1 MAGPTSSRTRTDDP
15 AARWAASGAAAL
27 SGPPPGGRLGPP
39 SRLVAQ
45 LLSIGERLVSTAT
58 GWGHPLDVD
67 WLALLGE
74 RAALDGL
81 VARGRSSCGGA
92 ARLMRCADGWVA
104 ISLARPSDTELL
116 PAWLALAGDPD
127 PWRAPRP
134 PTMAPPADRW
144 LAPEATWGALATHVR
159 GRSGAALSSAAGVV
173 GLPAGVLGERGAA
186 PDGGVEL
193 HVVEPARPDIS
204 PPRRVL
210 DLSTLWAGP
219 LCASLLAACGAEVV
233 KVSSRHRPDGAA
245 AGNPTWY
252 RLLNDDKHHVELAL
266 DTTTGREE
274 LARLV
279 ATADVVV
286 ESARPRGLEQMGI
299 IATEVMASHDGPRAW
314 VSITGHGR
322 ASSRVAFGDDAAV
335 AGGLVVHD
343 GEGPWFCADAVAD
356 PLSGITA
363 ADAAMQCLATGRRAL
378 VEVSMSGVAAAH
390 AGPTLPASGT
400 VRPPRARLGTTAAAG
415 DRP

>member
-1 MAGPTSSRTRTDDP
+1 MVGPRSDATRTDDP
-15 AARWAASGAAAL
+15 AVMWAASGAAAI

-39 SRLVAQ
+39 DRLVAQ
-45 LLSIGERLVSTAT
+45 LLSCGERIESTAAR
-58 GWGHPLDVD
+58 WGHTLDVD

-74 RAALDGL
+74 RAAFDAL
-81 VARGRSSCGGA
+81 VARGRTSCGGA
-92 ARLMRCADGWVA
+92 TRLVQCADGWVA

-134 PTMAPPADRW
+134 PAMELPDAGWR
-144 LAPEATWGALATHVR
+144 APEATWESLATHVR

-173 GLPAGVLGERGAA
+173 GLPVGVLGERSAG

-193 HVVEPARPDIS
+193 HVVEPTRPDNS
-204 PPRRVL
+204 PPGRVV

-219 LCASLLAACGAEVV
+219 LCSSLFAACGAEVV
-233 KVSSRHRPDGAA
+233 KVSSRHRPDGAS

-252 RLLNDDKHHVELAL
+252 RLLNGDKQHVELAL
-266 DTTTGREE
+266 DTLTGRAE
-274 LARLV
+274 LAHLV

-286 ESARPRGLEQMGI
+286 ESARARGLEQMGI
-299 IATEVMASHDGPRAW
+299 VAAEVMAAGDGPRAW

-335 AGGLVVHD
+335 AGGLAVHD
-343 GEGPWFCADAVAD
+343 AEGPWFCADAVAD
-356 PLSGITA
+356 PLSGLTA
-363 ADAAMQCLATGRRAL
+363 ADAAMQCLATGSRAL
-378 VEVSMSGVAAAH
+378 VEVAMSGVAAAH
-390 AGPTLPASGT
+390 AGPTLRAAGT
-400 VRPPRARLGTTAAAG
+400 VRHPRARLGPTPAAG
-415 DRP
+415 ARP